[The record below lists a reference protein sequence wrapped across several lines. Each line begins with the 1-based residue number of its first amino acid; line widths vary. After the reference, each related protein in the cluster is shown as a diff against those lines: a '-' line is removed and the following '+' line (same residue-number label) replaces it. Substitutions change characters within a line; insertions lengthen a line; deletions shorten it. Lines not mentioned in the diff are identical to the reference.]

1 MQRRI
6 RNMDITK
13 SNFTEEVKNAKGPV
27 LLDFWA
33 SWCGPCRMQTR
44 ILEESAAE
52 LSGAKIC
59 KCNVDENPDLASEF
73 GVQAIPTL
81 LVFRDGEVVDRAT
94 GVRNAAE
101 LKRMLGL

>member
-1 MQRRI
+1 
-6 RNMDITK
+6 MDITK
-13 SNFTEEVKNAKGPV
+13 DNFTEEVKNAEGPV

-33 SWCGPCRMQTR
+33 SWCGPCKMQSR
-44 ILEESAAE
+44 ILEEAGDA

-59 KCNVDENPDLASEF
+59 KCNVDENPELASQF

-81 LVFRDGEVVDRAT
+81 LVFRNGEVVDRAT
-94 GVRNAAE
+94 GVRNLPE

>member
-1 MQRRI
+1 
-6 RNMDITK
+6 MDITK
-13 SNFTEEVKNAKGPV
+13 DNFTAEVKNAEGPV

-44 ILEESAAE
+44 ILEESAEA
-52 LSGAKIC
+52 LKGAKIC
-59 KCNVDENPDLASEF
+59 KCNVDENPDLAAEF

-81 LVFRDGEVVDRAT
+81 LVFRGGEVVDRAT
-94 GVRNAAE
+94 GVRNEAE

>member
-1 MQRRI
+1 MTAV
-6 RNMDITK
+6 TK
-13 SNFTEEVKNAKGPV
+13 ENFEREVLKAEGPV

-33 SWCGPCRMQTR
+33 EWCGPCRIQSR
-44 ILEESAAE
+44 ILEESAEA

-59 KCNVDENPDLASEF
+59 KCNVDENEDLAGQF

-81 LVFRDGEVVDRAT
+81 LVFRNGEVVDRAT
-94 GVRNAAE
+94 GVRKEAE